1 MAHAAGTTARTHRL
15 IGLLAALLLAAATAL
30 AFGRVLLGASTTL
43 KLLGAAIAAAG
54 LAVVFERRSLLLSTV
69 ASGIGLAVAVGL
81 IVFPGSTWYGLPTG
95 DTLRAALDAAALV
108 GEQARIQAAPAEPI
122 GPLLLA
128 AVVSLWAAV
137 FSAHALAFRA
147 GSPLLG
153 LIPPVALVA
162 FADTVLEEFVK
173 PLYGVLFLAAAL
185 LVVFADG
192 LARVQGWG
200 PVWSSA
206 RKGVAGSAGRGA
218 RRLALTAL
226 GVAFLSPIVV
236 PGFGSKALVD
246 FGSPA
251 EGRVAIDPFV
261 SVLNELTQETPVE
274 VFRVRTSQPAY
285 VRLVSLPDFDGVL
298 WKPSAEEGAVVED
311 GDLELSTTGP
321 PTGLTEPVVIE
332 LTADLADRWVP
343 TPYPITSIEVP
354 GRTVRFNADTG
365 TTFVDRPLEEGESY
379 TAAASLAQ
387 PTADDLRNVRSAA
400 PLENGR
406 YLYRSPGDET
416 VEEIAR
422 RWIAGADNDFDKAFA
437 IQEHLRDTSEF
448 RYTVDTSLRGGTNSI
463 LDFLTKS
470 KAGFCQ
476 QFSTAMAVMLRT
488 VGVQSRV
495 VVGFADGDRMPTT
508 GQYSVKTDSAHSWVE
523 VYFPGWGWMPFEPTP
538 TRENPVTNAY
548 TAPPPECTGQTC
560 PNPDAPATGGPAESV
575 GGPGSQQRGRIEG
588 DPRLGNAPPV
598 SFPAPPAVAGDDPP
612 IRARAALVIA
622 LALGGL
628 FLLVLPPARALRRRL
643 HLRRASAEPRRLI
656 LVTYEQFIERAAGLG
671 LGRGAGETLEEY
683 RRKVMETGY
692 LSNGHLDRLTRLA
705 TAAAYSLHEPDGE
718 QAVDAGDAAETAIR
732 EIKRAVGPTRW
743 LVGLYRRR

>member
-30 AFGRVLLGASTTL
+30 AFGRVFLGTSTTM

-54 LAVVFERRSLLLSTV
+54 LAVAFERRSLLLSTA

-81 IVFPGSTWYGLPTG
+81 IVFPDSTWYGLPTA

-162 FADTVLEEFVK
+162 FADTVLEEYVK

-226 GVAFLSPIVV
+226 GAAVLSPIVV

-251 EGRVAIDPFV
+251 DGRVAIDPFV
-261 SVLNELTQETPVE
+261 SILHELTKETPVE

-285 VRLVSLPDFDGVL
+285 VRLVSLPDFDGVQ

-311 GDLELSTTGP
+311 GDLDLFATGQ
-321 PTGLTEPVVIE
+321 PTGLTEPVVIDI
-332 LTADLADRWVP
+332 TNDLADRWVP

-354 GRTVRFNADTG
+354 GRAVRFNAETG
-365 TTFVDRPLEEGESY
+365 TMFVDRPLDEGESY
-379 TAAASLAQ
+379 TAAASLTR
-387 PTADDLRNVRSAA
+387 PTADDLRNARPAA

-406 YLYRSPGDET
+406 YLYRAPGDKE
-416 VEEIAR
+416 VEAIAR
-422 RWIAGADNDFDKAFA
+422 RWIGGADNDFDKAFA
-437 IQEHLRDTSEF
+437 IQDRLRNTAEF
-448 RYTVDTSLRGGTNSI
+448 RYTTETSLRGGTRSI
-463 LDFLTKS
+463 LDFLTET

-495 VVGFADGDRMPTT
+495 VVGFATGDRMPTT

-523 VYFPGWGWMPFEPTP
+523 VYFPDWGWMPFEPTP
-538 TRENPVTNAY
+538 TRVNPVTNAY
-548 TAPPPECTGQTC
+548 TAPAPECTGQTC
-560 PNPDAPATGGPAESV
+560 PDPDGPATGGQTESA

-588 DPRLGNAPPV
+588 DPRLGNTPPAT
-598 SFPAPPAVAGDDPP
+598 FPTPPAVARDEPP
-612 IRARAALVIA
+612 IRARTALVIA
-622 LALGGL
+622 VVLGGL
-628 FLLVLPPARALRRRL
+628 FLLVLPPARALRRRVR
-643 HLRRASAEPRRLI
+643 LRRAAAEPRRLI
-656 LVTYEQFIERAAGLG
+656 LVTYELFIERAAGLG

-705 TAAAYSLHEPDGE
+705 TAAAYSSHDPDGE
-718 QAVDAGDAAETAIR
+718 QAHDAGDAAETAIR

>member
-30 AFGRVLLGASTTL
+30 AFGRVFLGTSTTL
-43 KLLGAAIAAAG
+43 KLLGAAIVAAG
-54 LAVVFERRSLLLSTV
+54 LAVAFERRSLLLSTL
-69 ASGIGLAVAVGL
+69 ASGIGLAVVVGL
-81 IVFPGSTWYGLPTG
+81 VVFPGSTWYGLPTG

-226 GVAFLSPIVV
+226 GAAVLSPIVV

-251 EGRVAIDPFV
+251 DDRVAIDPFV
-261 SVLNELTQETPVE
+261 SVLNELTQKTPVE
-274 VFRVRTSQPAY
+274 VFRVRTSQPGY

-298 WKPSAEEGAVVED
+298 WKPSAEEGAVVEA
-311 GDLELSTTGP
+311 GDALSASGGP
-321 PTGLTEPVVIE
+321 SGLTEPVVIDIM
-332 LTADLADRWVP
+332 ADLAQRWVP
-343 TPYPITSIEVP
+343 TPYPVTSIQVP
-354 GRTVRFNADTG
+354 GRTVRFNTETG

-379 TAAASLAQ
+379 AAAASLAQ
-387 PTADDLRNVRSAA
+387 PTADDLRSVRSAA

-406 YLYRSPGDET
+406 YLYRSPGDEP

-422 RWIAGADNDFDKAFA
+422 RWIGGADNDFDKAFA

-448 RYTVDTSLRGGTNSI
+448 RYTVETSLRGGTNSI
-463 LDFLTKS
+463 VDFLTRS

-476 QFSTAMAVMLRT
+476 QFSTSMAVMLRT

-495 VVGFADGDRMPTT
+495 VVGFATGDRMPTT

-523 VYFPGWGWMPFEPTP
+523 VYFQGWGWMPFEPTP
-538 TRENPVTNAY
+538 TRANPVTNAY

-560 PNPDAPATGGPAESV
+560 PGPDGPTTGGQAESV

-588 DPRLGNAPPV
+588 DPRLGNAPPAT
-598 SFPAPPAVAGDDPP
+598 FPTPPAVVRDEPP
-612 IRARAALVIA
+612 IRARTALVIA
-622 LALGGL
+622 AVLGGL
-628 FLLVLPPARALRRRL
+628 FLLVLPPARALRRRIR
-643 HLRRASAEPRRLI
+643 LRSASAEPRRLI
-656 LVTYEQFIERAAGLG
+656 LVTYEQFIDRAAALG

-718 QAVDAGDAAETAIR
+718 QAEDAGDAAETAIR